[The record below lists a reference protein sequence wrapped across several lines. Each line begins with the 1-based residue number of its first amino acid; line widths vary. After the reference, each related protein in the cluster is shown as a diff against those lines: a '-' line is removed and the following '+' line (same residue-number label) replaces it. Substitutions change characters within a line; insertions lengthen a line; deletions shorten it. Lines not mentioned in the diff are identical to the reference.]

1 MVYKDDMKSQKY
13 EILRN
18 PLGDNKS
25 YLAFSLIAIV
35 QAHAYDE
42 AILFENKQVVL
53 RIISDSLDSFSEVD
67 SFNTSMLWTTI
78 ILLSFLGVL
87 IKLILPSE
95 VYEPVLAQIG
105 MQSSQINSTK
115 IRSAQKLV

>member
-1 MVYKDDMKSQKY
+1 MVYNDDIKGQKY

-42 AILFENKQVVL
+42 AILFENKQIAL
-53 RIISDSLDSFSEVD
+53 RIISDQLDSFSELD
-67 SFNTSMLWTTI
+67 SFGASVFWTAF
-78 ILLSFLGVL
+78 ILLCFLGILV
-87 IKLILPSE
+87 KLILPND
-95 VYEPVLAQIG
+95 VYEPMLEQIG
-105 MQSSQINSTK
+105 IFSGQMG
-115 IRSAQKLV
+115 